1 MTTALEREITRGET
15 APELVARMRASFDS
29 GRTRPLEYR
38 LEQLAGIARFLKER
52 EAEIEQAIHRDLGRP
67 ALEVYSSE
75 IAFIASELALV
86 RKKLASW
93 MKPQRVP
100 TSLVGQPGKSLIY
113 REPLGV
119 VLIIGPWNYPLQLV
133 LVPLLGAIAAGNCAI
148 VKPSEVAPATSELL
162 AARLQ
167 RLCRSAMRPSRRWE
181 ASPKRPSSLPSGST
195 TSSTQATVRS
205 GASSWKPPRKT

>member
-1 MTTALEREITRGET
+1 MSTVLEKGIITRAT
-15 APELVARMRASFDS
+15 APERVARLRSSFNS

-38 LEQLAGIARFLKER
+38 LEQLAGIASFLKER

-75 IAFIASELALV
+75 VAFIASELALV

-119 VLIIGPWNYPLQLV
+119 VLIIRPWNYPLQLV

-148 VKPSEVAPATSELL
+148 VKPSEL
-162 AARLQ
+162 
-167 RLCRSAMRPSRRWE
+167 
-181 ASPKRPSSLPSGST
+181 
-195 TSSTQATVRS
+195 
-205 GASSWKPPRKT
+205 